1 MQLIKRNM
9 KKLINNLFY
18 ICIIGVVLIFLLP
31 QDYFVAVY
39 SPSILGW
46 IWLLFFLPFTFITF
60 IVGGILN
67 YRQKEWTPIKRR
79 SIVFGTVVLSYA
91 IYWLYVVNQA
101 GN

>member
-1 MQLIKRNM
+1 M
-9 KKLINNLFY
+9 KKLINSLFY
-18 ICIIGVVLIFLLP
+18 ICIVGIALIFFLP

-46 IWLLFFLPFTFITF
+46 LWLLFFLPFTFITF
-60 IVGGILN
+60 IAGGILN
-67 YRQKEWTPIKRR
+67 YRNKEWKQLKRR

-91 IYWLYVVNQA
+91 IYWFYVVFLS